1 MAATRAAAAN
11 EPRVTPGDA
20 AAAPW
25 PPAVREYVT
34 RAFGAC
40 RSEEERSHV
49 ERNMTT
55 YLERAYDEGW
65 LWHTDWEHEPLP
77 VRHAPQQVA
86 PGHVD

>member
-1 MAATRAAAAN
+1 MS
-11 EPRVTPGDA
+11 
-20 AAAPW
+20 
-25 PPAVREYVT
+25 PPYVT
-34 RAFGAC
+34 HKKNVLARSAGISVEGGAGSN
-40 RSEEERSHV
+40 RPYPY

-77 VRHAPQQVA
+77 VRHAPQQVP